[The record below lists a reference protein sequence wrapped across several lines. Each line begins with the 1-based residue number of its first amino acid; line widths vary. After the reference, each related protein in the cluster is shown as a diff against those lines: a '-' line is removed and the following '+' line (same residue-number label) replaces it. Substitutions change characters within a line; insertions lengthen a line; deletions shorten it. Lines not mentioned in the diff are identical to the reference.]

1 MRQMFHN
8 KTAKTRYGVRAAG
21 QEEEKNRQ
29 SLNDLPFYLFGW
41 LIQHLNKRNIFFA
54 ILRKA
59 GHLVRHAVCYA
70 SRIADRAGYRSSSA
84 ELFRTA
90 LHSVLDDQTHFLLV
104 LYLFLCVFVCAHWLS
119 SIIISLIRTLW
130 IYFDIAFSHKG

>member
-21 QEEEKNRQ
+21 QEEEKKNRQ

-90 LHSVLDDQTHFLLV
+90 LHSVLDDQTHFYWFYIYFCV
-104 LYLFLCVFVCAHWLS
+104 YLFAPIGSHQS
-119 SIIISLIRTLW
+119 SFLL
-130 IYFDIAFSHKG
+130 